1 MKLSDFSD
9 GYYGY
14 CCTSELD
21 GKEFILSQCFIEGT
35 KGVGDAIRKMSD
47 QIRDIPTIRF
57 RYSMLLTGMELEMK
71 GIRLTAKA
79 PASSAI
85 VKKDFGIRKGMSKKK
100 THLAFEL
107 LINLTKLYMAE
118 GETHVR

>member
-1 MKLSDFSD
+1 MRLSEFSD

-21 GKEFILSQCFIEGT
+21 GKEFILSQCFTEGT

-47 QIRDIPTIRF
+47 QIRDIPTIGF
-57 RYSMLLTGMELEMK
+57 RYNMLLIGMEAEMK
-71 GIRLTAKA
+71 GMRLTAKA
-79 PASSAI
+79 PPCSAI
-85 VKKDFGIRKGMSKKK
+85 VKKDFGVRKGMSKKK

-107 LINLTKLYMAE
+107 LLNLTQLYMEE